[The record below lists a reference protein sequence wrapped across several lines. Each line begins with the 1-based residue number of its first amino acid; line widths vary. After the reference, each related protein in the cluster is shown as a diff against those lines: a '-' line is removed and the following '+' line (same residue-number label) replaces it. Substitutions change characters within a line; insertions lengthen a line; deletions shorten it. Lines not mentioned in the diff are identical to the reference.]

1 MGQYVDLEMGIHN
14 NSLEAED
21 NLFLLA
27 ADEYAALCWD
37 VVWVVLYLQMLPNRL
52 SVRESQFMNILN
64 YKCKRK
70 LETS

>member
-1 MGQYVDLEMGIHN
+1 MSVSRYRNN

-27 ADEYAALCWD
+27 ADEYAAPCRD
-37 VVWVVLYLQMLPNRL
+37 VVWVVLYLQMLPNGL
-52 SVRESQFMNILN
+52 WVRQSRFMNILN
-64 YKCKRK
+64 YKRKRN